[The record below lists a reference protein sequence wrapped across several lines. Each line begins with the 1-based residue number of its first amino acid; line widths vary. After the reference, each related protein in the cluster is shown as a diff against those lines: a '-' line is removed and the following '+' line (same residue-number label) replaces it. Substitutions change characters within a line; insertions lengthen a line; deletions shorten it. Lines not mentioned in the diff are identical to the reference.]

1 MNRLV
6 GKFVQDTNGNYIK
19 NSSTAGD
26 YKLVNKDG
34 TPDLVHSHIE
44 KLETKKVLVALL

>member
-34 TPDLVHSHIE
+34 TPDVGTQSYRETGNEE
-44 KLETKKVLVALL
+44 KSW

>member
-1 MNRLV
+1 MLRN
-6 GKFVQDTNGNYIK
+6 VQDTNGNYIK

-34 TPDLVHSHIE
+34 TPDVGTQSYR
-44 KLETKKVLVALL
+44 ETGNE